1 MPKKRPYDQHCPIAR
16 ALDLVGDRWSLLI
29 VRELFLGAARYGEL
43 LAALETISTDVLA
56 KRLRELAATGL
67 VEPQDDGRYALTAH
81 GRSLAPVLQALGQW
95 GRPLLAPPDGED
107 ELTAAR
113 ALLMLVIPSA
123 GIDLGTEQTTELR
136 VGDQVFTVT
145 SSSDGLIARRGPAA
159 DADAVVTTDG
169 LTLWAI
175 GFDQLS
181 WADAVASGAL
191 SVDGNPAAAEQLLA
205 GRPTASVQTANT

>member
-16 ALDLVGDRWSLLI
+16 SLDVVGDRWSLLI
-29 VRELFLGAARYGEL
+29 VRELFLGPTRYGEL

-56 KRLRELAATGL
+56 QRLRELAATGI
-67 VEPQDDGRYALTAH
+67 VEPQDDGRYALTTH

-145 SSSDGLIARRGPAA
+145 STSDGLIARRGPTAA
-159 DADAVVTTDG
+159 ADAVVTTDG

-175 GFDQLS
+175 AFDQLT
-181 WADAVASGAL
+181 WTDAVASSAL
-191 SVDGNPAAAEQLLA
+191 SIDGNPAAAEQLFA
-205 GRPTASVQTANT
+205 GRPTPSVQPANT